1 MNIKTPS
8 NTAVDRLKK
17 VFNAI
22 PLLVLATLSTPAF
35 SALNTGP
42 GGWVAGMVSSGSA
55 PFDHLDPA
63 AGDEFVRTHDSVT
76 YRVGFTTVNG
86 SDTNSRIVARA
97 GSFTPPASYSGSA
110 LADIGFFDTVD
121 MPTSCTNVSTTPVN
135 DPPAAGVS
143 GITADGQTIYCAQ
156 PSPTNGNNL
165 DISYRIAGD
174 APNGTTTPALE
185 FYYESDQTPLQSSP
199 QTLTGRY
206 GLEDLYGLAD
216 ITIVAEPRWNL
227 RVDYFRSGTYLPAS
241 GPNGEDGFVF
251 SWSLGVMGLGS
262 RKGLE
267 ALQPP
272 YEFDVDFND
281 TDFPNAQIVDWD
293 MQNTGYVSANF
304 SATGTKAHH
313 GCGNWYNQLS
323 VSGNYFDNRHYK
335 PNDRGTAGLGTV
347 SEVADGGDCRLNTS
361 STASKTASLLTSGT
375 DFSLTHWPSKHG
387 RNTAAADTV
396 NANNLDDSSNEWWVA
411 NKSIL
416 VWAPTSDITVNTTEF
431 LTLNAEIIGTSATGQ
446 ANTDPNN
453 SDNSS
458 SPGARRTISGSL
470 SEIHSPP
477 VWSNPL
483 GLDYALRD
491 PVITGGA
498 HVNQI
503 APNQVFAARLGAY
516 NNSTGTLPA
525 GYICDKV
532 DNTRLKIF
540 DTRDA
545 LFTSSAANQ
554 KDPLTGVFV
563 RYLAGP
569 EFPVTWE
576 YGVSSPWTEYN
587 NVTSEYSRPLR
598 TGSSQFDSGCAD
610 TDATWYSSIDS
621 LVAAEGSHALQKVT
635 HVRGNYDSYPAG
647 SRLLIYIPQQANQTF
662 AHSGSNLANGTNPG
676 STFSN
681 GDSTSDSIAV
691 HQAQWQTNEPQ
702 ISNGG
707 LLTSADAVRVFQTE
721 YTRITK
727 ASSTHLP
734 SGSLANAGDVV
745 NYALTVN
752 LSTSGSTHSS
762 DVEVWDI
769 IPSHL
774 AYISGSTSFGGT
786 PLADPAC
793 SDTSLPT
800 EFFPV
805 NGSTAAG
812 EIADGYQACVWQLSN
827 QQARKAAIGH
837 ESADLPTLS
846 YKASLKFGS
855 PSGTQILTSAFA
867 TSTDNL
873 IPLPEYQGSGN
884 GFSCKTGEAC
894 SFSNWLLNVQATPG
908 IVLNKDVSNT
918 TIPVDGEFD
927 YTITYGAVGQG
938 LTATR
943 IIDVFPY
950 PNDSRAPFSDY
961 AGQLILVQ
969 AVAKPQEN
977 ILLDTTSD
985 DNFVALYTAQT
996 ASDIP
1001 TDPYDSRQTVDGT
1014 GTNSSTETNWC
1025 TELQFGLSNCP
1036 TDVTEST
1043 AALFLPD
1050 GANGA
1055 AANIPE
1061 GNAYKVEL
1069 HFQTSGN
1076 SAGDIY
1082 SNSFTADSPSLT
1094 ARRPSSNT
1102 VSTQVKAPD
1111 LMIEKSVTPD
1121 TAEIGTDVT
1130 FEISVTNNNSEDTS
1144 PIYADASTSIRLVD
1158 TLPDG
1163 LTLVGTT
1170 PNATGWDCAASSG
1183 NTIDCAYIGGL
1194 PLGTGAAVG
1203 SPIVFDA
1210 TLGDAADNSWVKNK
1224 ATVTLSGAV
1233 ESDTSNNEDEAW
1245 VRALRPVD
1253 LTLAKT
1259 VSVSS
1264 AAQTEAL
1271 QYSLSVQV
1279 EADGGRAT
1287 GGPIT
1292 VTDTL
1297 PSGISITNAS
1307 NASGTD
1313 WDCSAST
1320 APSEVSC
1327 SYTGSYPVAVGDQ
1340 VGGDIVIDTL
1350 VDATATLGTLTN
1362 TATVALPGEED
1373 TSNNSGTVPVEIT
1386 AALAPVSGQ
1395 VFIDSDTNGSAD
1407 NADKPLNGVAL
1418 TLCRVSEAPCSAA
1431 NTVDST
1437 TSDSDGNYQFDNVGL
1452 GNFFVVQSQPAGFG
1466 SSTDNIASI
1475 TRTSSNAV
1483 EDINFGETLGTL
1495 SGFVYADMDQSG
1507 DRAATGE
1514 NGVGEAIE
1522 VVLRGTTVDHV
1533 TGSDIAVEIRISA
1546 DPTSGAYAIEN
1557 IPAPKAGTS
1566 YSLAQEPNTV
1576 VNFTNATTSAG
1587 VLNTAGGASAQVG
1600 TADSA
1605 NSRIDG
1611 ISFTPAASAVQA
1623 LTIDGQNYNFG
1634 EAPQA
1639 GISGRVYL
1647 DSDNNNTNNASDSGL
1662 EGVTIVLCRAIETPC
1677 TTANTV
1683 DTVETAPDGGYL
1695 FNAVPA
1701 GSYFVQQ
1708 LQPASYGSATTN
1720 TLAITRTGMQ
1730 AVANVDFVERAA
1742 VIAGQVFVDAD
1753 KSGNRGP
1760 SDTLYT
1766 QGTAEVTLRG
1776 TTADG
1781 EALELMQTVDADG
1794 RYSFEELPAPNNAGY
1809 AIELKENTVTS
1820 PYYAATAHLGTLVHA
1835 GGSSGT
1841 EGTVSDLSFSGLSW
1855 SVTTDIATGNVATGL
1870 GYDFSVMT
1878 GTSVSGRVMRDTNAN
1893 GSGNSTSDPEDTPQ
1907 AGVAIT
1913 LCRSENNPC
1922 PAADIEQTVQTDETG
1937 AYSFIDVLPGS
1948 YWAIEEQPSTLG
1960 NGPGATDSIAV
1971 VVGPTEVEDLDFL
1984 DRAGTLSGLVFSD
1997 KDANGVNDSEA
2008 GIEGITVTLTGT
2020 DADGNAVEISAITDA
2035 NGHYQLT
2042 DIPAPDAAGY
2052 TLTESNEP
2060 ANTRDGTGFVGS
2072 LNDAQG
2078 SDTGA
2083 SGTVHSPDRI
2093 TEIALVPGGT
2103 GDNYDFSELPATASV
2118 SGSVWRDRDSD
2129 RTYTGDEDAVPG
2141 WTVQLL
2147 HIDPVDGGITIV
2159 AEQVTGND
2167 GTYDFTGQVPGDYQI
2182 IFRSPTKDANGEA
2195 VAWGTPVNGERGTPD
2210 ANSNAEI
2217 ADGIIRRITLKADVA
2232 IEQQSLPLDPS
2243 GVVYDSDKRTPVQ
2256 GSTVELIGPA
2266 GFDPALHLLG
2276 GAAAVAQTTGNTGE
2290 YQFLLLAN
2298 APAGEY
2304 SLSVEPPAGYTYAST
2319 AIPAEPGTLTPPIG
2333 PADLFHVVPSEL
2345 APVQGAPTTYY
2356 TSFNLTPGVSSGV
2369 VHNHIPLDPQV
2380 APVLFVTKQADRST
2394 AELGDSIKY
2403 TVRMHNRGTANA
2415 PALAIEDVLPLG
2427 FKYING
2433 TAKLTLTGED
2443 ASALDDPSGSP
2454 GPSLLFSLPGELAA
2468 GEALEISYRVRAG
2481 VGSDHGDGI
2490 NRATGITG
2498 ALRSATAEARVSV
2511 SGGVLGDE
2519 ACLTGRVFVDCNH
2532 DHVQNG
2538 EELGIPGVR
2547 LYMEDGRYLVSDVEG
2562 KYSSCDLTPQTHIL
2576 KVDRMTL
2583 PRGSRLT
2590 TSSNRNIGDANS
2602 LFIDMKAGEM
2612 HRADFIE
2619 GSCTSMVLE
2628 QVRARRSTGE
2638 VLQSHIEAMGAAS
2651 LSQRSH
2657 AQGINRGTVSAD
2669 QSLVRDRP
2677 AQNTTG
2683 TLAHSQDLPASE
2695 QNIQAGSPFFL
2706 GTEEASNDVL
2716 SWHDQDFVAI
2726 ALQLS
2731 TDTAPADG
2739 LNAIRVQVDLTDDN
2753 GQRLKGRQLVTLVAD
2768 GGHLWLPGQDTH
2780 EHNVRAG
2787 DLDPS
2792 TPGIQAWAQD
2802 GRLQASLLAPDQPK
2816 RVLLSATAGG
2826 LQSSHKIEFTPA
2838 LREWIAAG
2846 LVEGIVRL
2854 NDKGGLSAVN
2864 ADGLFERELQEWQR
2878 SFNGDKG
2885 SAALRA
2891 AFFVKGAI
2899 KGKYLLTASY
2909 DSEKEDSARILQDI
2923 QPEQLYPVFGDA
2935 SVKGFEAQS
2944 SSKLFVRISRD
2955 KHYLLYGDFQSDN
2968 GTADL
2973 GANNRTLTGARL
2985 HLDGEKGLL
2994 DVYAANDSLRQQVE
3008 ELTPNGTSG
3017 PYGIK
3022 GLAVENTERVELII
3036 RDRNLRTRILE
3047 RRQLTRLVDYS
3058 FDAYTGRL
3066 LFKEPVSR
3074 TDGDG
3079 NTQTIRI
3086 SYEQDGDGD
3095 SSLSGGV
3102 RAEAQLADWA
3112 RLGGSY
3118 SYNEL
3123 DAITDDQLS
3132 ELASVDLTVA
3142 ITEWLKLQAEVAQS
3156 TTLAADG
3163 SGETRGDAARI
3174 QVTAGSEMGSWQ
3186 AVLHAVQSDE
3196 DFHNS
3201 NASVDSGRGEVGLH
3215 LQAAISD
3222 TFSLQSD
3229 IQRSTDKSTDAEV
3242 DSAYLGLKLRPTD
3255 GFAVSAGM
3263 RHLQDNGR
3271 GLLNSSDI
3279 ESNGSVYTGSGL
3291 SNAGAGLFSSGET
3304 IASTV
3309 DANPLETTTL
3319 LLGAD
3324 WSVTE
3329 KLSLGAELEDS
3340 FDGDE
3345 SWRATAKAGWQL
3357 NDKQTLQ
3364 ARYETQTG
3372 LGTDVDRRQ
3381 KSRAFVFGLT
3391 RNFDEDGS
3399 NFTEL
3404 RLRDSIGGREA
3415 HLAYG
3420 IRNGFALGSGFRGM
3434 ASAEQVA
3441 ILDGDGRTAT
3451 SGALGVSHTGGERWK
3466 GSARVEG
3473 RRLHDNQATAE
3484 DDSADSWLAN
3494 ISIARK
3500 LDSSWTALAKYIALG
3515 SDDKSQDGDQ
3525 RQQRIQVGAAYRPVD
3540 NNRLAV
3546 VSKLEHR
3553 RERNSE
3559 LSTPESRDLWVA
3571 SVNSN
3576 WHPTRAWWL
3585 GARLAAKDVDESLE
3599 GVQDDYQASLVGARA
3614 TYDITERMDVG
3625 VMGNYRYSPD
3635 GHTQDWAAGVEAG
3648 YAVQTNLW
3656 LSLGYNWGGFSDKDL
3671 TGNNYTQRGWFI
3683 RLRYKFDED
3692 LFNGASETA
3701 NRSLPRSTNQQEEKS

>member
-8 NTAVDRLKK
+8 NAAADRLKK
-17 VFNAI
+17 AFSAI
-22 PLLVLATLSTPAF
+22 PLLVLATLSTPAY
-35 SALNTGP
+35 SALNTDP

-86 SDTNSRIVARA
+86 SDTNARITVRA
-97 GSFTPPASYSGSA
+97 GAFTLPANYVGAPLTS
-110 LADIGFFDTVD
+110 IGQFDMID
-121 MPTSCTNVSTTPVN
+121 MPTSCTSVSSTPVT
-135 DPPAAGVS
+135 DTPAIGVS
-143 GITADGQTIYCAQ
+143 GITADGQTLFCAQ
-156 PSPTNGNNL
+156 PTPTNGNNL
-165 DISYRIAGD
+165 DIRFRFNGQT
-174 APNGTTTPALE
+174 PNSTSAEPVSFT
-185 FYYESDQTPLQSSP
+185 YESDQSTAQQNPEVLAGSF
-199 QTLTGRY
+199 
-206 GLEDLYGLAD
+206 GLETLFALPNL
-216 ITIVAEPRWNL
+216 TVRAEPRWNL
-227 RVDYFRSGTYLPAS
+227 KVGYYRSGTYLPAS

-267 ALQPP
+267 PLESPFQIQA
-272 YEFDVDFND
+272 DFSD
-281 TDFPNAQIVDWD
+281 SDFPNARIVDWD
-293 MQNTGYVSANF
+293 MQNPGYVSANF
-304 SATGTKAHH
+304 STTGTKPHH
-313 GCGNWYNQLS
+313 GCGNWSNQLS
-323 VSGNYFDNRHYK
+323 VSGNVFDNGHTRPRDK
-335 PNDRGTAGLGTV
+335 AGLE
-347 SEVADGGDCRLNTS
+347 SQKAYEVANGGDCRIETVDGNAQSAVL
-361 STASKTASLLTSGT
+361 STTDT
-375 DFSLTHWPSKHG
+375 DFSLAHWPTKKGTNS
-387 RNTAAADTV
+387 AAADTV
-396 NANNLDDSSNEWWVA
+396 NTTNHNDAGNEWWTA

-416 VWAPTSDITVNTTEF
+416 VWVPETDITLNSTEYF
-431 LTLNAEIIGTSATGQ
+431 TLSTALLGRSTTGQ
-446 ANTDPNN
+446 LNIDPDN
-453 SDNSS
+453 SDNEST
-458 SPGARRTISGSL
+458 PRARRSMSGSL
-470 SEIHSPP
+470 YEIHAPP
-477 VWSNPL
+477 VWSNPY
-483 GLDYALRD
+483 GLDYAVRD
-491 PVITGGA
+491 PVITGDS
-498 HVNQI
+498 HVNQV
-503 APNQVFAARLGAY
+503 APNQVLAARLSAY
-516 NNSTGTLPA
+516 NFSTGALGA
-525 GYICDKV
+525 GYVCDRV
-532 DNTRLKIF
+532 DNTRLKLF
-540 DTRDA
+540 DARDA
-545 LFTSSAANQ
+545 AYTSSSSNN
-554 KDPLTGVFV
+554 KDPDTGVFV

-569 EFPVTWE
+569 EFPIRWQL
-576 YGVSSPWTEYN
+576 GVSSAWSSYN
-587 NVTSEYSRPLR
+587 THHSEYSRPET
-598 TGSSQFDSGCAD
+598 TGSAQSDTGCED
-610 TDATWYSSIDS
+610 PDATWYDSIGA
-621 LVAAEGSHALQKVT
+621 LLAAEGPDALQRVT
-635 HVRGNYDSYPAG
+635 RVRGSYDSFPAG
-647 SRLLIYIPQQANQTF
+647 SRLLIYIPQQAREEYAYNGNDNAGGTALGGGFSTGDNTIDTMAVHQMLWQ
-662 AHSGSNLANGTNPG
+662 SNEAAL
-676 STFSN
+676 FSN
-681 GDSTSDSIAV
+681 GV
-691 HQAQWQTNEPQ
+691 GQA
-702 ISNGG
+702 S
-707 LLTSADAVRVFQTE
+707 DAVRIFQTE
-721 YTRITK
+721 YARISK
-727 ASSTHLP
+727 SSTTHQP
-734 SGSLANAGDVV
+734 SGSLATVGDVV
-745 NYALTVN
+745 QYQLTVN
-752 LSTSGSTHSS
+752 LSTSGSTHAS
-762 DVEVWDI
+762 DVSVWDVL
-769 IPSHL
+769 PSHL
-774 AYISGSTSFGGT
+774 TYIPSSTNLGAT
-786 PLADPAC
+786 PLADPVC
-793 SDTSLPT
+793 SSSALPADL
-800 EFFPV
+800 FPGD
-805 NGSTAAG
+805 GSTSAG
-812 EIADGYQACVWQLSN
+812 ETAHGYKACVWQLPN
-827 QQARKAAIGH
+827 QQVNKASIGH
-837 ESADLPTLS
+837 ASANLPTLE
-846 YKASLKFGS
+846 YKTSVNFGA
-855 PSGTQILTSAFA
+855 PSGSQMLTSAA
-867 TSTDNL
+867 VTSTNNL
-873 IPLPEYQGSGN
+873 IPLPKYKGSGN
-884 GFSCKTGEAC
+884 GFACKTNQAC
-894 SFSNWLLNVQATPG
+894 SFSNWLINVQATPG
-908 IVLNKDVSNT
+908 IVLNKDVSST
-918 TIPVDGEFD
+918 TIPVSGALSH
-927 YTITYGAVGQG
+927 TIKYGAVGQG
-938 LTATR
+938 LVGTR
-943 IIDVFPY
+943 IIDIF
-950 PNDSRAPFSDY
+950 PFSSDFRTPVSDY
-961 AGQLILVQ
+961 SGTLELTQAVVNPQQDLILG
-969 AVAKPQEN
+969 
-977 ILLDTTSD
+977 TSSD
-985 DNFVALYTAQT
+985 DNFIALYTAQT
-996 ASDIP
+996 PNGIA
-1001 TDPYDSRQTVDGT
+1001 TDPYSSSHRLNGL
-1014 GTNSSTETNWC
+1014 GSNSGSESNWC
-1025 TELQFGLSNCP
+1025 TEVQFGSAHCP
-1036 TDVTEST
+1036 ADVTEST
-1043 AALFLPD
+1043 GVIFLPD

-1069 HFQTSGN
+1069 HFRTSGN
-1076 SAGDIY
+1076 SAGDSY

-1102 VSTQVKAPD
+1102 VTSRVKSPD
-1111 LMIEKSVTPD
+1111 LVTAKSVTPD
-1121 TAEIGTDVT
+1121 TAEVGTDVT
-1130 FEISVTNNNSEDTS
+1130 FEISVTNNNTADTS
-1144 PIYADASTSIRLVD
+1144 PVYANGSTSIRLVD
-1158 TLPDG
+1158 TLPAN
-1163 LTLVGTT
+1163 LSLVG
-1170 PNATGWDCAASSG
+1170 PAPSANGWDCAASSG
-1183 NTIDCAYIGGL
+1183 STIDCTYTGGL
-1194 PLGTGAAVG
+1194 PLGIGAAVG
-1203 SPIVFDA
+1203 APIVFDA
-1210 TLGDAADNSWVKNK
+1210 TLGDTADNTWVKNK
-1224 ATVTLSGAV
+1224 ATVTLAGVV

-1259 VSVSS
+1259 VSAPV
-1264 AAQTEAL
+1264 AAQTDAL
-1271 QYSLSVQV
+1271 QYSLNVQV

-1297 PSGISITNAS
+1297 PSGLSISHAS
-1307 NASGTD
+1307 AVSGTD
-1313 WDCSAST
+1313 WDCSTST
-1320 APSEVSC
+1320 VPSEVSC
-1327 SYTGSYPVAVGDQ
+1327 SYTGSYPIAVGSQ
-1340 VGGDIVIDTL
+1340 VGGEIAIDTL
-1350 VDATATLGTLTN
+1350 VDATATLGTLIN
-1362 TATVALPGEED
+1362 TATVAVPGEND
-1373 TSNNSGTVPVEIT
+1373 TSNNSGSVPVEIT

-1407 NADKPLNGVAL
+1407 NTDKALNGVAL
-1418 TLCRVSEAPCSAA
+1418 TLCRISEAPCSVA

-1437 TSDSDGNYQFDNVGL
+1437 TSDNTGNYQFDSVGL
-1452 GNFFVVQSQPAGFG
+1452 GSFFVVQRQPMGFG
-1466 SSTDNIASI
+1466 SSTNNIASI
-1475 TRTSSNAV
+1475 TRTAKNPV
-1483 EDINFGETLGTL
+1483 EHVNFGETLGTL

-1507 DRAATGE
+1507 DRAASGE

-1522 VVLRGTTVDHV
+1522 VVLRGTTVDHM
-1533 TGSDIAVEIRISA
+1533 TGSDIAVEIRVSA
-1546 DPTSGAYAIEN
+1546 DPTSGAYAIRN

-1576 VNFTNATTSAG
+1576 ADFTNATTSAG
-1587 VLNTAGGASAQVG
+1587 LLNAAGGASAQIG

-1605 NSRIDG
+1605 NSRIEG
-1611 ISFTPAASAVQA
+1611 ISFAPVDTAEQA
-1623 LTIDGQNYNFG
+1623 PTINGQNYNFG

-1647 DSDNNNTNNASDSGL
+1647 DTDQNNSNNTSDSGL
-1662 EGVTIVLCRAIETPC
+1662 EGITLVLCRADETPC
-1677 TTANTV
+1677 TAANTV
-1683 DTVETAPDGGYL
+1683 GTAETAPDGGYL

-1708 LQPASYGSATTN
+1708 LQPASYGSASIN
-1720 TLAITRTGMQ
+1720 TLPITRTGMQ
-1730 AVANVDFVERAA
+1730 AVANADFVERAA

-1760 SDTLYT
+1760 SDTAYT
-1766 QGTAEVTLRG
+1766 QGTAVVTLRG

-1781 EALELMQTVDADG
+1781 EALTLTQTVDTNG
-1794 RYSFEELPAPNNAGY
+1794 RYSFNELPAPNSAGY
-1809 AIELKENTVTS
+1809 AIELQENTVTS
-1820 PYYAATAHLGTLVHA
+1820 PYYAAAAHLGAIAQADGNNGTA
-1835 GGSSGT
+1835 GT
-1841 EGTVSDLSFSGLSW
+1841 ISDLSFSGLSW
-1855 SVTTDIATGNVATGL
+1855 SVTGGIATRNVATGL

-1893 GSGNSTSDPEDTPQ
+1893 GSGNSTSDPEDAPQ
-1907 AGVAIT
+1907 AGVSIT
-1913 LCRSENNPC
+1913 LCRSDNNPC
-1922 PAADIEQTVQTDETG
+1922 PSADTVDSVQTDSTG
-1937 AYSFIDVLPGS
+1937 AYQFSEVMPGS

-1960 NGPGATDSIAV
+1960 NGSGATDSLPV
-1971 VVGPTEVEDLDFL
+1971 VVGPAAIENLDFL

-1997 KDANGVNDSEA
+1997 KDANGVNDNEA

-2020 DADGNAVEISAITDA
+2020 DTDGNAVEITATTDA
-2035 NGHYQLT
+2035 NGHYELI

-2060 ANTRDGTGFVGS
+2060 ANTRDGTGFVGT
-2072 LNDAQG
+2072 LADALE
-2078 SDTGA
+2078 SDTGV
-2083 SGTVHSPDRI
+2083 SGLLNSPDRI
-2093 TEIALVPGGT
+2093 TAIALVPGGT
-2103 GDNYDFSELPATASV
+2103 GDSYDFSELPATASV

-2147 HIDPVDGGITIV
+2147 HIDPVDGGTTIV
-2159 AEQVTGND
+2159 AEQVTGTD

-2243 GVVYDSDKRTPVQ
+2243 GVVYDSVKRTPVQ
-2256 GSTVELIGPA
+2256 GSTVELIGPV

-2304 SLSVEPPAGYTYAST
+2304 SLAVAPPAGYNYAST

-2333 PADLFHVVPSEL
+2333 PASLFHVVPSEL
-2345 APVQGAPTTYY
+2345 APVQGTPTTYY
-2356 TSFNLTPGVSSGV
+2356 TRFNLTPGVSSGV

-2380 APVLFVTKQADRST
+2380 APVLFVSKQADRSA
-2394 AELGDSIKY
+2394 AELGESIKY
-2403 TVRMHNRGTANA
+2403 TVRMHNRGSAAA
-2415 PALAIEDVLPLG
+2415 PALGIEDVLPLG

-2433 TAKLTLTGED
+2433 TAKLTLTG
-2443 ASALDDPSGSP
+2443 ATATALHDPSGSP
-2454 GPSLLFSLPGELAA
+2454 GPSLLFSIPGELAA
-2468 GEALEISYRVRAG
+2468 GEALEISYRARAG
-2481 VGSDHGDGI
+2481 VGADHGDGI

-2498 ALRSATAEARVSV
+2498 ALRSATAEARVNV

-2519 ACLTGRVFVDCNH
+2519 ACLTGRVFVDCNN
-2532 DHVQNG
+2532 DHVQSG

-2638 VLQSHIEAMGAAS
+2638 VLQSHIEALGAAS
-2651 LSQRSH
+2651 LSQRSN

-2683 TLAHSQDLPASE
+2683 PLAHSQDLPASE
-2695 QNIQAGSPFFL
+2695 QKIQAGSPFFL
-2706 GTEEASNDVL
+2706 GADEAHNDVL
-2716 SWHDQDFVAI
+2716 SWDDQDLVAI

-2739 LNAIRVQVDLTDDN
+2739 LNAIRVLVELTDDN
-2753 GQRLKGRQLVTLVAD
+2753 GQRLRGRQLVTLVAD
-2768 GGHLWLPGQDTH
+2768 GGHLWLPGKDTH
-2780 EHNVRAG
+2780 EHHVRAG
-2787 DLDPS
+2787 DLDPT

-2864 ADGLFERELQEWQR
+2864 ADGLFERELQEWQS

-2885 SAALRA
+2885 SLAARA
-2891 AFFVKGAI
+2891 AFFVKGTI
-2899 KGKYLLTASY
+2899 RGKYLLTASY
-2909 DSEKEDSARILQDI
+2909 DSEKEDNPRILQDI
-2923 QPEQLYPVFGDA
+2923 KPEQLYPVFGDA

-2968 GTADL
+2968 GSSDL

-3036 RDRNLRTRILE
+3036 RDRNLRTRLLE

-3058 FDAYTGRL
+3058 FDPFSGRI

-3079 NTQTIRI
+3079 NAQSIRV
-3086 SYEQDGDGD
+3086 SYEQDGDGE
-3095 SSLSGGV
+3095 SSLAAGV

-3123 DAITDDQLS
+3123 DAITEDQLS

-3174 QVTAGSEMGSWQ
+3174 QVTADSKAGSWK

-3201 NASVDSGRGEVGLH
+3201 NASADSGRGEVGLR
-3215 LQAAISD
+3215 LQAAISE

-3229 IQRSTDKSTDAEV
+3229 IQRSTDESTDAEV
-3242 DSAYLGLKLRPTD
+3242 DSAYLGMKLRPTD
-3255 GFAVSAGM
+3255 GFAVSAGI

-3271 GLLNSSDI
+3271 GLLNSADI

-3291 SNAGAGLFSSGET
+3291 NNAGAGLFSNGET
-3304 IASTV
+3304 INSTV
-3309 DANPLETTTL
+3309 DANPLETTTI

-3324 WSVTE
+3324 WAVTDRF
-3329 KLSLGAELEDS
+3329 SLGAEIEDS
-3340 FDGDE
+3340 FDGDQ

-3420 IRNGFALGSGFRGM
+3420 IRNGFDLGSGFRGM

-3466 GSARVEG
+3466 GSARLEG
-3473 RRLHDNQATAE
+3473 RRLHDNDATAE
-3484 DDSADSWLAN
+3484 DDSSDSWLAN
-3494 ISIARK
+3494 VSIARK

-3515 SDDKSQDGDQ
+3515 SDDKSQSGDQ
-3525 RQQRIQVGAAYRPVD
+3525 SQQRIQVGAAYRPVD

-3553 RERNSE
+3553 RERNDE
-3559 LSTPESRDLWVA
+3559 LATPESRDLWVA

-3599 GVQDDYQASLVGARA
+3599 GVQDDYQASLAGVRV

-3671 TGNNYTQRGWFI
+3671 SGNNYTQRGWYI

-3701 NRSLPRSTNQQEEKS
+3701 NRSLTRSANQQEPKV